1 VPDANFVEYS
11 LDSNGDLYLK
21 YYFADT
27 SIAKGS
33 AVGDFNLDKEAL
45 AIADREAVGKPF
57 PILPRQDLSLKGDWH
72 AWSPKPNA
80 TLEDHIDFARQYSPG
95 HIVAITPHS
104 NLVSAAMA
112 DIKAHDGRLA
122 VVKITDKATRDAYIK
137 NPALIPRQVSPGFMN
152 LEVPNQT
159 NIKNVRWAHLAAV
172 PKGAYGDKATLYAS
186 CIGGNECINHL
197 VAASVAQIDEQ
208 TSKSYCPVGAS
219 ENLIA
224 SDLNR
229 IANEIVINKNLLT
242 SHDILNETN
251 SQMSDI
257 ANTVGT
263 VKPTDSIA
271 KPAPSSN
278 PPNTTGAPIAT
289 PTKPI
294 VRLTPKTNQQAVTP
308 QGNQAEGSDD
318 VAKLREEV
326 AKMQQ
331 VQQQNE
337 RREQIKKII
346 PKELFINKGKF
357 DEKLFEAEVE
367 KKLAR
372 GESDEQLNDY
382 YTLWQEKQKLINAG
396 FGIPE
401 SNNPVPE
408 MVNQMPAAPTGGS
421 TYQTPTEVPG
431 EPTGGSAGNDY
442 VSKSINNLLRYTI
455 RR

>member
-1 VPDANFVEYS
+1 LPDANFVEYS
-11 LDSNGDLYLK
+11 LDAVGDLYLK

-45 AIADREAVGKPF
+45 AIADREAKGLPF
-57 PILPRQDLSLKGDWH
+57 SILPRQDLSLKGDWH
-72 AWSPKPNA
+72 SWSPKPNA
-80 TLEDHIDFARQYSPG
+80 TLQDHIDFARQYAPG
-95 HIVAITPHS
+95 HIEAITPYS

-122 VVKITDKATRDAYIK
+122 IVKITDKATRDAYVK
-137 NPALIPRQVSPGFMN
+137 NPTLIPRQVSPGFMN
-152 LEVPNQT
+152 LETPNQT

-197 VAASVAQIDEQ
+197 VAASVAQIDEE
-208 TSKSYCPVGAS
+208 SKKSYCPVGAS
-219 ENLIA
+219 ESLI
-224 SDLNR
+224 
-229 IANEIVINKNLLT
+229 T
-242 SHDILNETN
+242 SHDILNSLTY
-251 SQMSDI
+251 QMSDN

-271 KPAPSSN
+271 KPAPSAV

-289 PTKPI
+289 PANKPI
-294 VRLTPKTNQQAVTP
+294 VRLKTPNSQAVTP
-308 QGNQAEGSDD
+308 QGNQPVQQAQGTDD
-318 VAKLREEV
+318 VAKLKEDV
-326 AKMQQ
+326 AKMQEI
-331 VQQQNE
+331 QQTNE

-357 DEKLFEAEVE
+357 DEKAFEAEVE
-367 KKLAR
+367 KRLAS
-372 GESDEQLNDY
+372 GASDEQLNEF

-401 SNNPVPE
+401 NNNPNQLAPE
-408 MVNQMPAAPTGGS
+408 MVVPSAPTGGS
-421 TYQTPTEVPG
+421 AYTTPTDVPG
-431 EPTGGSAGNDY
+431 EPTGGSDVG
-442 VSKSINNLLRYTI
+442 LRAVNELCKWWT
-455 RR
+455 RGL